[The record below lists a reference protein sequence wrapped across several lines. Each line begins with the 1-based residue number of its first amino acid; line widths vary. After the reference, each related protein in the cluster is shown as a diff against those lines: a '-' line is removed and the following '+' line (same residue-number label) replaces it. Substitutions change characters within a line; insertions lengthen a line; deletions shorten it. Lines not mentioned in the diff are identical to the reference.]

1 MLLGIAL
8 LFIFLHQP
16 PEPPESSRPLRLA
29 PGPLAGSRPLAP
41 DPDLRP
47 LTNSDLKRVLVLV
60 LVFQPIVWSIVRSV
74 GRDLTAL

>member
-8 LFIFLHQP
+8 LFIFLYQP

-41 DPDLRP
+41 DPDLRA
-47 LTNSDLKRVLVLV
+47 LTNSDFKGVLGLV
-60 LVFQPIVWSIVRSV
+60 LVFNQLFGQSSGQLVAI
-74 GRDLTAL
+74 